1 MNIQDIQEK
10 YSLSKEP
17 NVDFWHHQQSGKWIL
32 THDACEKIAN
42 QEGIVLV
49 ERVVDNSEADLVRY
63 WITMSMQD
71 EEGETIK
78 VASAGEAD
86 SKNCYSSYKA
96 CMAEKRGIDRCI
108 LKLIRAYQYGISSEV
123 EADDFKK
130 PDSYTV
136 TDEQKNRYQELLN
149 SGAYE
154 GEKQNINKWW
164 KTFTTFEQ
172 ADKGLS
178 RMEDHVDKVLGYK
191 EEQKN
196 EQQSLIKENK

>member
-10 YSLSKEP
+10 YELSKEP

-32 THDACEKIAN
+32 THSAVEKIAHI
-42 QEGIVLV
+42 EGVELVDIKVL
-49 ERVVDNSEADLVRY
+49 NSEMDLVRLL
-63 WITMSMQD
+63 ITMKL
-71 EEGETIK
+71 GEKTTSTI
-78 VASAGEAD
+78 GEAD
-86 SKNCYSSYKA
+86 RKNCHSQYLGAMS
-96 CMAEKRGIDRCI
+96 EKRGYDRAV
-108 LKLIRAYQYGISSEV
+108 LKLIHAYEYGISSEV

-164 KTFTTFEQ
+164 KTFTTFDQ
-172 ADKGLS
+172 AEKGLS
-178 RMEDHVDKVLGYK
+178 HMEKHVDKVLDYK
-191 EEQKN
+191 EDQKN